1 MVETAEGVG
10 YGAGRSFETD
20 GEGEGM
26 ALELDGLRGAPASPK
41 LTSEAGVAGFLRG
54 TASAR
59 G

>member
-1 MVETAEGVG
+1 MG

-26 ALELDGLRGAPASPK
+26 ALELDVLRGAPASPK

-54 TASAR
+54 TASAW